1 MADASS
7 PQGQGPA
14 AVVNQLKEL
23 WGNQSRGRRLLAMLV
38 VVGII
43 GAVVFTRFV
52 KTDAGWTVVAD
63 GASPDDSQEM
73 MATLEQRGMPVR
85 ITAGKVEVRT
95 DKVDEARAIAAAAG
109 LPRVGKGFELFD
121 GSHLG
126 QSSFAE
132 QVNFRRGLQGE
143 LARSI
148 TSMAQVQGARVHLA
162 LGKRSVFKD
171 RDEAATAS
179 VALHLHAGQQLTPE
193 QVRGI
198 RQLVAAS
205 VEGLRPDAVVVVDN
219 HGNLLDGAEPTAANK
234 SAAIELSTT
243 SRVRQIL
250 ERVVG
255 VGKVNVVTTAVV
267 DDSQI
272 SETQEV
278 FDNANPVLRS
288 ESRTV
293 EGSGALDATTLN
305 GVGGVA
311 GTRGNLPGAA
321 PASAAGSAA
330 PNGANG
336 RLQETK
342 NFEISRTVRQVR
354 KPEAQLTKLYLAVI
368 VDYKTGANGKPE
380 PRSDKELAELTAL
393 ARQAAGIDDAR
404 GDKMDLRSIPFVAD
418 EAPADLAAAAKP
430 AESLL
435 PVPLPVAIGGAA
447 GLLVLI
453 AVVVMVLRGRG
464 KAKDKKAEAAKG
476 VTLALPAPVGE
487 LERALDAKTPEESE
501 AEAVARALP
510 GLKEPAAL
518 PGQTTRDRVLAAV
531 KGDVDRAAEVLT
543 AWLSEP
549 PPKTPVATKGARA

>member
-1 MADASS
+1 MADASN
-7 PQGQGPA
+7 QGPA
-14 AVVNQLKEL
+14 AVLSQLKDL
-23 WGNQSRGRRLLAMLV
+23 WEKQSKARRWLAALVVLGIVGAVAVTRLL
-38 VVGII
+38 G
-43 GAVVFTRFV
+43 G
-52 KTDAGWTVVAD
+52 DAGWTAVAE
-63 GASPDDSQEM
+63 GASPEDNQEI
-73 MATLEQRGMPVR
+73 MAVLEQRGVPVR
-85 ITAGKVEVRT
+85 FVGGKVEAKN
-95 DKVDEARAIAAAAG
+95 DKLDEARAIAAAAG
-109 LPRVGKGFELFD
+109 LPRTGKGLELFD

-179 VALHLHAGQQLTPE
+179 VALQLHPGQQLLPE

-219 HGNLLDGAEPTAANK
+219 HGNLLDGAEPTAASK
-234 SAAIELSTT
+234 TSSIEQATT
-243 SRVRQIL
+243 ARVRQIL

-255 VGKVNVVTTAVV
+255 IGKVNVVTTAIV
-267 DDSQI
+267 DESQI

-278 FDNANPVLRS
+278 FDNTNPALRS
-288 ESRTV
+288 ESRVV
-293 EGSGALDATTLN
+293 EGQGALDPTVLN

-311 GTRGNLPGAA
+311 GSRGNLPGATPA
-321 PASAAGSAA
+321 PGAGAGSAG
-330 PNGANG
+330 NQ

-342 NFEISRTVRQVR
+342 NFEISRTVRQVK
-354 KPEAQLTKLYLAVI
+354 KPDAQLTKLYLAVV
-368 VDYKTGANGKPE
+368 VDFKADAKGKPVA
-380 PRSDKELAELTAL
+380 RTDQELAELTAL

-404 GDKMDLRSIPFVAD
+404 GDKIDLRSIPFVAD
-418 EAPADLAAAAKP
+418 ESAADLADVKP
-430 AESLL
+430 PKGL
-435 PVPLPVAIGGAA
+435 PLPILIGAGA

-453 AVVVMVLRGRG
+453 AVVVMLMRR
-464 KAKDKKAEAAKG
+464 KKANKEKEATAKN
-476 VTLALPAPVGE
+476 VTLALPAPVAE
-487 LERALDAKTPEESE
+487 LERALEAKTPEESE
-501 AEAVARALP
+501 AEALARALP
-510 GLKEPAAL
+510 AMKEAAAL

-531 KGDVDRAAEVLT
+531 KHDVDRAAEVLT

-549 PPKTPVATKGARA
+549 PPKPTTPTKGARA

>member
-1 MADASS
+1 MADASN
-7 PQGQGPA
+7 QGPT

-23 WGNQSRGRRLLAMLV
+23 WEKQSKGRRMLAVLV
-38 VVGII
+38 VLGII

-52 KTDAGWTVVAD
+52 KSEAGWTVVAD

-73 MATLEQRGMPVR
+73 MAVLENRGMPVR

-95 DKVDEARAIAAAAG
+95 DKVDQARAIAAAAG

-121 GSHLG
+121 NSKLG

-148 TSMAQVQGARVHLA
+148 TAMAQVQGARVHLA

-179 VALHLHAGQQLTPE
+179 VALHLHANQQLAPE

-234 SAAIELSTT
+234 SAAIEQSTT
-243 SRVRQIL
+243 ARVRQIL
-250 ERVVG
+250 ERIVG
-255 VGKVNVVTTAVV
+255 AGKVNVVTTAVV

-278 FDNANPVLRS
+278 YDNANPVLRS

-293 EGSGALDATTLN
+293 EGAGALDSTTLN

-311 GTRGNLPGAA
+311 GSRGNLPGAT
-321 PASAAGSAA
+321 PAAGGTATA

-342 NFEISRTVRQVR
+342 NFEISRTVRQVK

-368 VDYKTGANGKPE
+368 VDWKNGADGKPE
-380 PRSDKELAELTAL
+380 ARSDKELAELTAL
-393 ARQAAGIDDAR
+393 ARQAAGIDDTR
-404 GDKMDLRSIPFVAD
+404 GDKIDLRSIPFVAD
-418 EAPADLAAAAKP
+418 EVPAPEVVAAEKP
-430 AESLL
+430 AASLL
-435 PVPLPVAIGGAA
+435 PVPMPVALGAGA
-447 GLLVLI
+447 GLLVLV
-453 AVVVMVLRGRG
+453 AFVVIMLKKK
-464 KAKDKKAEAAKG
+464 KAKKEKKDVATKNM
-476 VTLALPAPVGE
+476 TLALPAPIGE
-487 LERALDAKTPEESE
+487 LERALDAKTPDESE

-510 GLKEPAAL
+510 GMKEPAQL
-518 PGQTTRDRVLAAV
+518 PGQTTRDRVLVAV
-531 KGDVDRAAEVLT
+531 KSDVDRAAEVLT
-543 AWLSEP
+543 AWLAEP
-549 PPKTPVATKGARA
+549 TPKTPVATKGARA